1 MNTQYNMGEKGHWI
15 IMFTHHSSFDCSS
28 YNTTIQLEFPR
39 TLRTSKKCG
48 QICASG
54 RFVMRINAVLYH
66 QYATVFLTH
75 VCNHLKFLIFV
86 KTLCKIIF
94 FLCHSTSYHNNYK
107 RRYKR
112 INKSNRNIV
121 PKSLMRF

>member
-1 MNTQYNMGEKGHWI
+1 MNTQCNMGKKGHWI

-66 QYATVFLTH
+66 QYATVFLTL

-86 KTLCKIIF
+86 ETFYESDQVRQVSPLNSKI
-94 FLCHSTSYHNNYK
+94 FLTCVRTK
-107 RRYKR
+107 R
-112 INKSNRNIV
+112 NKKV
-121 PKSLMRF
+121 DD

>member
-66 QYATVFLTH
+66 QYAAFFFNA
-75 VCNHLKFLIFV
+75 CMQPF
-86 KTLCKIIF
+86 KISHIRGN
-94 FLCHSTSYHNNYK
+94 S
-107 RRYKR
+107 
-112 INKSNRNIV
+112 
-121 PKSLMRF
+121 M